1 VRQGAAWSPAE
12 RPSSCLAVQ
21 QAVSRAGRW
30 PHRRAVMV
38 AECRE
43 CRPSNMVRRPS
54 GVVVPGCP
62 DAHCALA
69 ALSASPSA
77 STCPASARPVPDV
90 RYVSSVP
97 RVQRPP
103 VQCPASGTCPASARP
118 VSSARCPCPGV
129 RCPVS
134 GVRCPVPGASVRHL
148 RIRVRVHVV
157 RTGKFVGVGAA
168 TAIRLRTGRIGN
180 LLTRGSL
187 TPD

>member
-103 VQCPASGTCPASARP
+103 VQCPASGTCPASARLVSARPISSAVSASSVQCERPASVSTLSAP
-118 VSSARCPCPGV
+118 VSSWSAWV
-129 RCPVS
+129 RQ
-134 GVRCPVPGASVRHL
+134 
-148 RIRVRVHVV
+148 
-157 RTGKFVGVGAA
+157 AA
-168 TAIRLRTGRIGN
+168 TRLETGRPGN
-180 LLTRGSL
+180 YLTVEACLKTGL
-187 TPD
+187 TA